1 MARQSKPPIM
11 KPKTAKLNSDGTI
24 SLNLAGVEGARR
36 RRTRVPEGNYSGK
49 VSSAKMVTYKSGN
62 KGLDLV
68 FELTDGQYK
77 GVPFWEHLPFINADG
92 TTMDQNLW
100 RVRGVL
106 EALGVAIPDR
116 AFKIKP
122 EALRGREA
130 GLGIVDGEDQ
140 NGKVVSEINDI
151 FPIAQLGG
159 EEDEVEEEEG
169 EDEDEEDEE
178 EDFEDEDEDEEEDI
192 DLS

>member
-1 MARQSKPPIM
+1 MARQNKPPIM
-11 KPKTAKLNSDGTI
+11 KPKSAKLNTDGTI
-24 SLNLAGVEGARR
+24 SLNLAGVEGSRR
-36 RRTRVPEGNYSGK
+36 RRTRVPEGNYAGK

-68 FELTDGQYK
+68 FELRDGQFK

-106 EALGVAIPDR
+106 EALGVAIPER
-116 AFKIKP
+116 AFRIKP
-122 EALRGREA
+122 EALKGKEA

-151 FPIAQLGG
+151 FPIEQLDG
-159 EEDEVEEEEG
+159 EDEDEADEVE
-169 EDEDEEDEE
+169 EDEEDEE
-178 EDFEDEDEDEEEDI
+178 EEEEDEDEDEEEDI

>member
-1 MARQSKPPIM
+1 MARQTKAPIM
-11 KPKTAKLNSDGTI
+11 KPKSARLNSDGSV

-36 RRTRVPEGNYSGK
+36 RRTRVPEGNYAGK
-49 VSSAKMVTYKSGN
+49 ISSAKMVTYKSGN

-68 FELTDGQYK
+68 FELRDGNFK

-92 TTMDQNLW
+92 STMDQNLW

-116 AFKIKP
+116 AFKINPDSLK
-122 EALRGREA
+122 GREA

-151 FPIAQLGG
+151 FPISQLGG
-159 EEDEVEEEEG
+159 DEEEDE
-169 EDEDEEDEE
+169 EDEEDEE
-178 EDFEDEDEDEEEDI
+178 EEEEPTDEYDEDEDEEEDI
-192 DLS
+192 DLA